1 MNNARC
7 MAFASSRI
15 QKSILKMLKGQLK
28 ICKSGATNTRR
39 KHTHRT
45 SLKNSQK
52 RRAIRTE
59 PHLYA
64 EKESTAEYARRLR
77 TAITQELAIDVGAS
91 L

>member
-7 MAFASSRI
+7 LFFASALLQQEASKKLQR
-15 QKSILKMLKGQLK
+15 QPNL
-28 ICKSGATNTRR
+28 CKNGATNTRR

-52 RRAIRTE
+52 RSAIGTE

-77 TAITQELAIDVGAS
+77 TAITRELAIDAGMN